1 VSVTTVTATGTAAVD
16 SLEVAFDVMTPIDL
30 SLIFTGWGPLPAITH
45 VEEQSGP
52 WTTWACTAGH
62 SSPTAGPRWKG

>member
-30 SLIFTGWGPLPAITH
+30 SLVFTGWDRCPPSHTSRSSPAR
-45 VEEQSGP
+45 G
-52 WTTWACTAGH
+52 TTSARTASH